1 MNALDDILQT
11 IDPWLD
17 NYMAGGL
24 AALSCAEAA
33 AVGIWL
39 LDVEVNNGGFHQY
52 YFNTGGELATLT
64 VRALQSSG
72 ATQTAALLDAANRN
86 VPALPL
92 PQGRDARAT
101 ALDQVADPA
110 CFGALETE
118 YYLEE
123 EDRIGLLAAH
133 LRRNAA
139 LGRRADGTVG
149 SASVG

>member
-1 MNALDDILQT
+1 
-11 IDPWLD
+11 
-17 NYMAGGL
+17 MAGGL

-64 VRALQSSG
+64 VRALQSIG

-101 ALDQVADPA
+101 VLDRVADHA
-110 CFGALETE
+110 CFHALETQ

-133 LRRNAA
+133 LRCNAA
-139 LGRRADGTVG
+139 FGKWPGGADELA
-149 SASVG
+149 SAG